1 MAETTTITVKTLSQ
15 GSTGTREVDLSNLGD
30 KILYRTL
37 KEAVVMYQ
45 ANRRQG
51 TRSTKTRK
59 EVAGSGRKPYRQKH
73 TGRARAGSFQSPIW
87 RGGGVVFG
95 PKPRDFH
102 YQLPRKMKRAALR
115 SALLGKFRDGEVV
128 VVEDL
133 PREKPSTKQ
142 AYALLKAAGA
152 EKSALV
158 VVPHHDPVV
167 LMSFRNIPKVDVRR
181 LADLNAYDV
190 LRRRFLLV
198 TPEVLENLL
207 AGNLHGAAGEE
218 VNHG

>member
-1 MAETTTITVKTLSQ
+1 MAETTTTTVKTLSQ
-15 GSTGTREVDLSNLGD
+15 GSTGSRDVDLSKLGD
-30 KILYRTL
+30 KVLYRTL

-95 PKPRDFH
+95 PRPRDFH

-115 SALLGKFRDGEVV
+115 SALLGKFLDGQVV

-142 AYALLKAAGA
+142 AFSLLKAAGA
-152 EKSALV
+152 EKSALLV
-158 VVPHHDPVV
+158 MLDHDPVV
-167 LMSFRNIPKVDVRR
+167 LKSFRNIPKVDVRR
-181 LADLNAYDV
+181 LADLNAFDV

-198 TPEVLENLL
+198 TPEVLENL
-207 AGNLHGAAGEE
+207 AAGRIHGPAREE
-218 VNHG
+218 VSHG

>member
-1 MAETTTITVKTLSQ
+1 MAETTSTTVRTLSQ
-15 GSTGTREVDLSNLGD
+15 GSQGTREVDLSSLGD
-30 KILYRTL
+30 KVLYRTL

-59 EVAGSGRKPYRQKH
+59 EVAGTGRKPYRQKH

-87 RGGGVVFG
+87 KGGGVVFG
-95 PKPRDFH
+95 PRPRDFH

-115 SALLGKFRDGEVV
+115 SALLGKFLDGQVV

-133 PREKPSTKQ
+133 PQGEPSTKK
-142 AYALLKAAGA
+142 AFALLKAAGA
-152 EKSALV
+152 EKSALL
-158 VVPHHDPVV
+158 VVPHHDSVV
-167 LMSFRNIPKVDVRR
+167 LKSFRNIPKVDVRR
-181 LADLNAYDV
+181 LADLNAFDV

-207 AGNLHGAAGEE
+207 AGNLHGTPREE